1 MIIKKKWIT
10 VLMLAATFAVRA
22 DLQLS
27 GVMLSKDRPAVLVN
41 GSMLRIGEAVDGFTV
56 VEIEQQG
63 ARFRNAADGE
73 EFFLSIGESFASSP
87 KAAIDLGREQVVQH
101 FSGIL
106 ENMETNGISTSL
118 SPEISLPPAASR
130 AFWAAMILATALNL
144 FMVIAWWKVC
154 SKAGQPGWSVFIPV
168 YNLYVMLKVADKPWW
183 WLLLMLIP
191 GVNIVVSILL
201 PVGIARAFGKG
212 IGFAL
217 GLIFLPVIFYPVL
230 AFGSAPYLGGDSFL

>member
-1 MIIKKKWIT
+1 MICKRKWIA
-10 VLMLAATFAVRA
+10 VLMLAVAFAVRA

-27 GVMLSKDRPAVLVN
+27 GVMLSQERPSVLVN
-41 GSMLRIGEAVDGFTV
+41 DEVYRIGEEVDGFTV
-56 VEIEQQG
+56 VEIERQG
-63 ARFRNAADGE
+63 ARFRNASDGKE
-73 EFFLSIGESFASSP
+73 LFLSIGESFASSP

-101 FSGIL
+101 FSVIL
-106 ENMETNGISTSL
+106 EDMQTNRISTSL

-130 AFWAAMILATALNL
+130 AFWVAMILATAHNL
-144 FMVIAWWKVC
+144 FIVIAWWKVY

-183 WLLLMLIP
+183 WLLLMFIP

-212 IGFAL
+212 VGFAL

-230 AFGSAPYLGGDSFL
+230 AFGSAQYLGGNSFL